1 MSSRGIFPI
10 IILFN
15 YDSNEI
21 LEETTK
27 NRGVVEMVIAFTKVA
42 ETIIKSFFK
51 PKLNML
57 QKEAYPSFNKKIKHM
72 ISLNSWYPQ
81 A

>member
-1 MSSRGIFPI
+1 MSGRGNCSI
-10 IILFN
+10 IILLN

-42 ETIIKSFFK
+42 ETIIKRGFK
-51 PKLNML
+51 PKLHML
-57 QKEAYPSFNKKIKHM
+57 QKEAYPSSKKE
-72 ISLNSWYPQ
+72 SNT
-81 A
+81 